1 MLEKVYSELEFLA
14 YNEFEEG
21 CDFATKTPNLLKA
34 DFENRHLVI
43 ISQYL
48 NPEKWLSLSLEPVI
62 GQPSFKYN
70 LNNEFKI
77 PFNKAS
83 AGQQA
88 TAIIEA
94 LLHQSGPPLIIDQP
108 EDDLDNAIIGEIVK
122 HLWQAKQQR
131 QLIFASHNPN
141 LVVNGDAELVICFGN
156 ETEGDQSKG
165 RIQAEGAIDIPQ
177 IKEKI
182 QTVMEGGERAFSL
195 RRQKYGF

>member
-1 MLEKVYSELEFLA
+1 MSDTA
-14 YNEFEEG
+14 N
-21 CDFATKTPNLLKA
+21 
-34 DFENRHLVI
+34 
-43 ISQYL
+43 
-48 NPEKWLSLSLEPVI
+48 
-62 GQPSFKYN
+62 
-70 LNNEFKI
+70 I
-77 PFNKAS
+77 PFNNAS

-108 EDDLDNAIIGEIVK
+108 EDDLDNAIIGKIVE

-141 LVVNGDAELVICFGN
+141 LVVNGDAELVVCFGN

-165 RIQAEGAIDIPQ
+165 CILAEGAIDMHQ

-182 QTVMEGGERAFSL
+182 QTVMEGGEHAFSL